1 MIQFIDLFDK
11 QINEFVEILY
21 LTEKSVVLSGEKYEK
36 YIGVVPRT
44 FYYEGELYISKK
56 QASIYNL
63 EACLVIVY
71 LPSFLFTNPKIN
83 PRICGSIARPIMPY
97 NIPVST
103 KATSGGKLISTV
115 RYIA

>member
-44 FYYEGELYISKK
+44 FYYEGG
-56 QASIYNL
+56 
-63 EACLVIVY
+63 IVY
-71 LPSFLFTNPKIN
+71 K
-83 PRICGSIARPIMPY
+83 
-97 NIPVST
+97 
-103 KATSGGKLISTV
+103 
-115 RYIA
+115 

>member
-44 FYYEGELYISKK
+44 FYYEGELYIVKTSFYL
-56 QASIYNL
+56 QFRSLPCY
-63 EACLVIVY
+63 CL
-71 LPSFLFTNPKIN
+71 
-83 PRICGSIARPIMPY
+83 
-97 NIPVST
+97 ST
-103 KATSGGKLISTV
+103 
-115 RYIA
+115 

>member
-21 LTEKSVVLSGEKYEK
+21 LTEKSVVLSGEYEK